1 MIGHSSPQLSS
12 DVEFSVHG
20 NYLAWSARIL
30 PSMASTDRN
39 GWDRLF
45 ASACRGF
52 DYFRACELS
61 GSSDFKVFA
70 VAVFAGDRLIAGV
83 PAFETTIPVTILLE
97 GMARNAAAA
106 AGRWFPNAMSLP
118 IVGLGSPYWE
128 EVALVFDPDLDAEA
142 RRRATTLI
150 LDVLDGYAKQ
160 NGIGTLIAKNI
171 SDSERSLLDP
181 SFQMAGYAPIEALPL
196 TSLWVPPTDEAYIQ
210 SLSANMRSNMR
221 RKLKKAKGLRM
232 EIRTNVD
239 GIEDDLHRMRTAT
252 TSRAKIDFEAF
263 SQVPRGYYRSVL
275 EQMRGKAYLRLYWFE
290 EQLIGFALV
299 LRGPR
304 EITETYTGMVYPEGP
319 DHGLFFLNWMIH
331 LKEAR
336 QLGMTVIDAGPTT
349 YITKERL
356 NCQFHRSW
364 LFVRYRKRLG
374 NWVLHSIADTIGF
387 NKSDPDLKQ
396 LGDRAPYVQ

>member
-1 MIGHSSPQLSS
+1 MDGASHQVLS
-12 DVEFSVHG
+12 DLEFSLHG
-20 NYLAWSARIL
+20 TSVPCSAHVL
-30 PSMASTDRN
+30 PSIAAVDRN

-45 ASACRGF
+45 GSACRGF

-61 GSSDFKVFA
+61 DQSDFKLFA
-70 VAVFAGDRLIAGV
+70 VALFAGGRLIAGV
-83 PAFETTIPVTILLE
+83 PAFETTIPLNILLE
-97 GMARNAAAA
+97 GTARKIAAA
-106 AGRWFPNAMSLP
+106 AGQWFPRAMSVP

-128 EVALVFDPDLDAEA
+128 EVALVFDTDLDADA

-150 LDVLDGYAKQ
+150 LDALDRYAKK

-171 SDSERSLLDP
+171 SDTERNLLDA
-181 SFQMAGYAPIEALPL
+181 SFQKGGYAPIEALPL
-196 TSLWVPPTDEAYIQ
+196 TSLVVPRTDEAYIQ
-210 SLSANMRSNMR
+210 SLSPNMRSNMR

-232 EIRTNVD
+232 EIRTNVN

-263 SQVPRGYYRSVL
+263 SQVPRGYYRAVL
-275 EQMRGKAYLRLYWFE
+275 EQMGGKAYLRLFWLD

-304 EITETYTGMVYPEGP
+304 EVTETYTGMLYPEGP
-319 DHGLFFLNWMIH
+319 DHGLFFFNWMIH

-336 QLGMTVIDAGPTT
+336 QLGMNEIDSGPTT
-349 YITKERL
+349 YITKQRL

-364 LFVRYRKRLG
+364 IFVRDRKRLL
-374 NWVLHSIADTIGF
+374 NWILHSFADTIGF
-387 NKSDPDLKQ
+387 NKSDPDLKL
-396 LGDRAPYVQ
+396 LGNRAPYVN